1 MCLIVGFTNKR
12 RESKIATTESIEKE
26 QQKQILYGNNT
37 NSDRNGA
44 STTSDPYSLFLYA
57 LNSPVTKKRYS
68 TRLRYFLTKIG
79 LIGNDTTTNYDK
91 SIEELCRIF
100 VEKGK
105 QDPNWIINKMVS
117 FLIEYKERY
126 DRREI
131 SGSTIR
137 NYVKV
142 VKLICEMNDIAIPWK
157 MITRGLPKG
166 RQWADDRAPSVE
178 EIRKLNLYPGL
189 PS

>member
-1 MCLIVGFTNKR
+1 M
-12 RESKIATTESIEKE
+12 ATE
-26 QQKQILYGNNT
+26 
-37 NSDRNGA
+37 
-44 STTSDPYSLFLYA
+44 PYQDFLFA
-57 LNSPVTKKRYS
+57 INSPVTRERYS
-68 TRLRYFLTKIG
+68 TRLRYFLNKIG
-79 LIGNDTTTNYDK
+79 LTGNDVGNK
-91 SIEELCRIF
+91 QSIEELCRIF

-105 QDPNWIINKMVS
+105 QDPNWIINKIVT
-117 FLIEYKERY
+117 FLIEYKDRY

-157 MITRGLPKG
+157 KITRRIPKG

-189 PS
+189 SSKLLLCLHMAMA